1 MPCLNCQSKDL
12 KMDRKLSLPICMS
25 CGYINASRIR
35 ETQNSSYISMHSSD
49 FVSLDI
55 LLSEFKIVDYKE
67 NVLSNFKTLKKDRV
81 FEGYSIDE
89 QIVSTTYYT
98 LQANNELVYVRAY
111 CKFMGVNV
119 KRVFNLSKKVAKY
132 FLKHGVFIMSDV
144 SKYLDKVDNKNVV
157 QKEIENFEG
166 TLTRAITAGIFY
178 ENSELTQKKTCELF
192 GISLPRL
199 KRALKIIRKGE

>member
-25 CGYINASRIR
+25 CGFINASRIR
-35 ETQNSSYISMHSSD
+35 ETKNYDKNRPKSHE

-55 LLSEFKIVDYKE
+55 LLSEFKIVDYKD
-67 NVLSNFKTLKKDRV
+67 NILSNFKTLKRDRV

-89 QIVSTTYYT
+89 QLVSTTYYT

-119 KRVFNLSKKVAKY
+119 KRVFNLSKKIAKY

-144 SKYLDKVDNKNVV
+144 SKYLDRIDNKNTVSGFL
-157 QKEIENFEG
+157 KNFEG

-199 KRALKIIRKGE
+199 KRALKVIRNE